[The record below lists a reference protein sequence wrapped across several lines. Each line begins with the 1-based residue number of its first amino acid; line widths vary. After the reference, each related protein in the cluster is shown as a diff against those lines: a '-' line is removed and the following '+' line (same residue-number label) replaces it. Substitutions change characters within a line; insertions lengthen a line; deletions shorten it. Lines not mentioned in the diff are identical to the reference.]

1 MFIVQSIQILK
12 DNHQKLTK
20 ARLRILEQ
28 LEHIKKPLNPYE
40 LLEQSVDK
48 SIDITT
54 IYRNLELFEWLGIV
68 HKIHSLWGYMPCSHH
83 HDQCH
88 KVHDLIICNSCN
100 TISETHIDPSTK
112 QLLWL
117 SEWPV
122 ELSGHCQSC
131 EQKK

>member
-1 MFIVQSIQILK
+1 MFVSQSLQLLK
-12 DNHQKLTK
+12 DNNQKVTK
-20 ARLRILEQ
+20 TRLRILGQ

-40 LLEQSVDK
+40 LLEQSSDK
-48 SIDITT
+48 EIDIST

-68 HKIHSLWGYMPCSHH
+68 HKIHSIWWYMPCSHQH
-83 HDQCH
+83 TKCH

>member
-1 MFIVQSIQILK
+1 MFIAQSLQLLK
-12 DNHQKLTK
+12 NNNQKLTK
-20 ARLRILEQ
+20 TRLWILEQ

-40 LLEQSVDK
+40 LLEQSNDK
-48 SIDITT
+48 NIDIST

-68 HKIHSLWGYMPCSHH
+68 HKIHSIWWYMPCNHH
-83 HDQCH
+83 HEHCH
-88 KVHDLIICNSCN
+88 KVHDLIICNTCN
-100 TISETHIDPSTK
+100 TISETHIDANTK

-117 SEWPV
+117 SAWPV